1 MNEDRE
7 TQIRERAYR
16 LWQADGSPDGRADE
30 YWHQAERQL
39 DAEGGA
45 SADNGAADGADH
57 GATDGV
63 DDGAEPAA
71 DLPIAQSAKRR
82 IPGEPLEDTDAI
94 PKSEIAHERR
104 RTR

>member
-30 YWHQAERQL
+30 YWQQAEQQL
-39 DAEGGA
+39 DAEGSSMAGSA
-45 SADNGAADGADH
+45 SGSVEDSADDS
-57 GATDGV
+57 
-63 DDGAEPAA
+63 AEPAA
-71 DLPIAQSAKRR
+71 DLPIEQSTKRR
-82 IPGEPLEDTDAI
+82 IPGEALQDTDAI
-94 PKSEIAHERR
+94 PASEIAHERR

>member
-30 YWHQAERQL
+30 YWQQAEQQL
-39 DAEGGA
+39 DAEGGGSTDQ
-45 SADNGAADGADH
+45 SA
-57 GATDGV
+57 
-63 DDGAEPAA
+63 DDGAEPAE
-71 DLPIAQSAKRR
+71 DFPIDQSAKRR
-82 IPGEPLEDTDAI
+82 IPGEPLQDTDAI
-94 PKSEIAHERR
+94 PPSEIAHEKR

>member
-30 YWHQAERQL
+30 YWLQAEWQI
-39 DAEGGA
+39 DAQRSSE
-45 SADNGAADGADH
+45 
-57 GATDGV
+57 
-63 DDGAEPAA
+63 DDGAEAAA
-71 DLPIAQSAKRR
+71 DGPIAQSAKRR
-82 IPGEPLEDTDAI
+82 IPGDPLQDTGAI
-94 PKSEIAHERR
+94 PASEIAHEKR